1 MYYLLYW
8 AVILGVMG
16 WRWYTGT
23 LTDRREAQVDDL
35 KSFAHH
41 LGERLDGDAG
51 LGECASWLG
60 ARWLAGGWWP
70 GAELVRWRL
79 SGCSAGGSWH
89 AVLSCNGSA
98 DGSPILPGCVRAGKG
113 KDGSEPSSS
122 EPDLEAGEGK
132 APAGAV
138 SKAGSAILGGAT
150 TAGAPL
156 VARTSPGDSVD
167 SVGNGKQQV
176 ATAAP

>member
-51 LGECASWLG
+51 LGECS
-60 ARWLAGGWWP
+60 AGWP
-70 GAELVRWRL
+70 AGNEAELH
-79 SGCSAGGSWH
+79 C
-89 AVLSCNGSA
+89 
-98 DGSPILPGCVRAGKG
+98 
-113 KDGSEPSSS
+113 
-122 EPDLEAGEGK
+122 
-132 APAGAV
+132 
-138 SKAGSAILGGAT
+138 
-150 TAGAPL
+150 
-156 VARTSPGDSVD
+156 
-167 SVGNGKQQV
+167 
-176 ATAAP
+176 AAFCDV